1 MIEKFNSKNAVEIS
15 ELCFDENEDE
25 KSFLN
30 GFTIENAFDQ
40 QMNSF
45 ICDSNENYFSHMP
58 TDDTIILEKD
68 NKIKDIKIDF
78 FSRVPETPKIQEVVS
93 DNRTVSDS
101 NDKSEDSNQNEFLQ
115 KKIGRKPKSIAV
127 KNEENSHSKYA
138 FDNILRKIKVM
149 FHQFIVSFLNG
160 CIQKE
165 LVNPQQHLIKKL
177 DGRKTQNITLTHNKE
192 LLFSSVRD
200 CLVMFMSEKYKNI
213 TKEENKKNIEFLSN
227 ENPSIKAVL
236 EMKYID
242 AYQKLFVNADIQCI
256 EEKYHSILTMSPTL
270 NTIVQ
275 DKLDSHEEDKYWKK
289 LKEVAQCQ
297 FLNHFLNT
305 KIRKPRIN
313 RKKN

>member
-1 MIEKFNSKNAVEIS
+1 MAEKIS
-15 ELCFDENEDE
+15 EYLEENISQMVRVINMSY
-25 KSFLN
+25 KISKASF
-30 GFTIENAFDQ
+30 
-40 QMNSF
+40 
-45 ICDSNENYFSHMP
+45 
-58 TDDTIILEKD
+58 
-68 NKIKDIKIDF
+68 
-78 FSRVPETPKIQEVVS
+78 VW
-93 DNRTVSDS
+93 
-101 NDKSEDSNQNEFLQ
+101 Q
-115 KKIGRKPKSIAV
+115 KK
-127 KNEENSHSKYA
+127 
-138 FDNILRKIKVM
+138 M
-149 FHQFIVSFLNG
+149 
-160 CIQKE
+160 
-165 LVNPQQHLIKKL
+165 
-177 DGRKTQNITLTHNKE
+177 
-192 LLFSSVRD
+192 
-200 CLVMFMSEKYKNI
+200 
-213 TKEENKKNIEFLSN
+213 EENKKNIEFLSN